1 MNKTLRAFKAPA
13 IVMSTVM
20 SAALLV
26 GFVSPASSQA
36 TPALLNEV
44 TDSEQVVLV
53 TASSWRSTAG
63 TVQVFE
69 KKNKSWLATRN
80 TVKANLGYGGLVP
93 GDKRK
98 QGTGTTPTGTYA
110 FTSAF
115 GIKSDPGTKLSYTK
129 VDSNDAWTYNPRFPS
144 TYNIFQTANKNWS
157 SYGNYVEILSTYRKQ
172 YNYVAVLDFN
182 LPAGK
187 ITKGANG
194 VNRTDQSANT
204 SRGGGIF
211 LHVSNGTKTAGCIA
225 IPEKAMKGILEWLD
239 PKKNPVIVI
248 RVKAD

>member
-1 MNKTLRAFKAPA
+1 MNKTWRALKVPA
-13 IVMSTVM
+13 FVMSTVIVVGLVYPT
-20 SAALLV
+20 SGQAA
-26 GFVSPASSQA
+26 
-36 TPALLNEV
+36 PALLNEI

-53 TASSWRSTAG
+53 TANSWRATVG

-69 KKNKSWLATRN
+69 KKKKSWSATQN
-80 TVKANLGYGGLVP
+80 SVKANLGYGGLVP
-93 GDKRK
+93 GDKRE

-115 GIKSDPGTKLSYTK
+115 GIKPNPGTKFSYIK
-129 VDSNDAWTYNPRFPS
+129 VDNNDAWTYNPKFPS
-144 TYNIFQTANKNWS
+144 TYNIFQTANKDWS

-182 LPAGK
+182 LPAGE

-194 VNRTDQSANT
+194 INRTDQSANT

-225 IPEKAMKGILEWLD
+225 IPEGAMKEILEWLD
-239 PKKNPVIVI
+239 PEKNPVIVI
-248 RVKAD
+248 QVKS

>member
-1 MNKTLRAFKAPA
+1 MNKAWRAYKAPA
-13 IVMSTVM
+13 LVMSTVM
-20 SAALLV
+20 SAVMLIGL
-26 GFVSPASSQA
+26 VSPVSSQA
-36 TPALLNEV
+36 TPALLNEI
-44 TDSEQVVLV
+44 TDSDQVVLV
-53 TASSWRSTAG
+53 TAKSWRSTVG

-69 KKNKSWLATRN
+69 KKKSSWSVIQN
-80 TVKANLGYGGLVP
+80 SVKANLGYGGLVP
-93 GDKRK
+93 GNKRK

-115 GIKSDPGTKLSYTK
+115 GIKPDPGTKLTYFK
-129 VDSNDAWTYNPRFPS
+129 VDNNDAWTYNPKFPS
-144 TYNIFQTANKNWS
+144 TYNILQTANKNWS

-182 LPAGK
+182 LPSGK

-194 VNRTDQSANT
+194 INRTDQSANT

-225 IPEKAMKGILEWLD
+225 IPEGSMKEILQWLE

-248 RVKAD
+248 QVKS

>member
-1 MNKTLRAFKAPA
+1 MNKTWRALRVPA
-13 IVMSTVM
+13 IVMSAVI
-20 SAALLV
+20 LIGL
-26 GFVSPASSQA
+26 VSPVSSQA
-36 TPALLNEV
+36 TPALLNEI

-53 TASSWRSTAG
+53 TANSWRSTVG

-69 KKNKSWLATRN
+69 KKQKSWLATQESVR
-80 TVKANLGYGGLVP
+80 AILGYGGLVA
-93 GDKRK
+93 GNNRK

-115 GIKSDPGTKLSYTK
+115 GIKSDPGTKLNYIK
-129 VDSNDAWTYNPRFPS
+129 VDKNDAWTYNPRVPS

-187 ITKGANG
+187 ITQGANG
-194 VNRTDQSANT
+194 INRTDQSANT
-204 SRGGGIF
+204 IRGGGIF

-225 IPEKAMKGILEWLD
+225 IPEKAMKAILEWLD

-248 RVKAD
+248 QVKS

>member
-1 MNKTLRAFKAPA
+1 MNKTWRALKVPA
-13 IVMSTVM
+13 FVMSTVT
-20 SAALLV
+20 SAVMLIGL
-26 GFVSPASSQA
+26 VSPVSSQA
-36 TPALLNEV
+36 TPALLNEI
-44 TDSEQVVLV
+44 TESEQVVLV
-53 TASSWRSTAG
+53 TASSWRATVG

-69 KKNKSWLATRN
+69 KKNKSWSATQN
-80 TVKANLGYGGLVP
+80 AVKANLGYGGLVP
-93 GDKRK
+93 GNKRQ

-115 GIKSDPGTKLSYTK
+115 GIKSDPGTKLSYIK
-129 VDSNDAWTYNPRFPS
+129 VDNNDAWTYNPKFPS

-157 SYGNYVEILSTYRKQ
+157 SYGNYVEVLSTYRKQ

-194 VNRTDQSANT
+194 INRTDQSANT

-225 IPEKAMKGILEWLD
+225 ISEGAMKEILEWLD

-248 RVKAD
+248 RVKS

>member
-1 MNKTLRAFKAPA
+1 MNKTWRALKVPA
-13 IVMSTVM
+13 IVMSTVV
-20 SAALLV
+20 LIGL
-26 GFVSPASSQA
+26 VSPVSSQA
-36 TPALLNEV
+36 TPALLNTI

-53 TASSWRSTAG
+53 TADSWRA
-63 TVQVFE
+63 TVGRLQVFE
-69 KKNKSWLATRN
+69 KKKDSWLATQKS
-80 TVKANLGYGGLVP
+80 VKALLGYGGLIA
-93 GDKRK
+93 GNNRK

-115 GIKSDPGTKLSYTK
+115 GIKSDPGTRLDYTK
-129 VDSNDAWTYNPRFPS
+129 VDKNDAWTYNPRVPS
-144 TYNIFQTANKNWS
+144 TYNIFQTASRNWS
-157 SYGNYVEILSTYRKQ
+157 RYGNYVEILSTYRKQ

-187 ITKGANG
+187 ITQGANG
-194 VNRTDQSANT
+194 INRTDQSANT

-225 IPEKAMKGILEWLD
+225 IPETAMKAILEWLD

-248 RVKAD
+248 QVKS

>member
-1 MNKTLRAFKAPA
+1 MPAF
-13 IVMSTVM
+13 VM
-20 SAALLV
+20 SAVILIGLV
-26 GFVSPASSQA
+26 YPTSSQA
-36 TPALLNEV
+36 TPALLNEI

-53 TASSWRSTAG
+53 TANSWQSTMG

-69 KKNKSWLATRN
+69 KKNDSWSATQKSVSAL
-80 TVKANLGYGGLVP
+80 LGSGGLVP
-93 GDKRK
+93 GNKRQ

-115 GIKSDPGTKLSYTK
+115 GIKPDPGTKLSYIK
-129 VDSNDAWTYNPRFPS
+129 VDNNDAWTYNPKFPS
-144 TYNIFQTANKNWS
+144 TYNVFQTVNKTWS
-157 SYGNYVEILSTYRKQ
+157 SYGNYVEILSSYKKQ

-182 LPAGK
+182 LPKGK
-187 ITKGANG
+187 ITTGANG

-204 SRGGGIF
+204 TRGGGIF

-225 IPEKAMKGILEWLD
+225 VSESAMKEILKWLD

-248 RVKAD
+248 RVKTN